1 MAHLATTSDW
11 RDLAR
16 RIQDEKD
23 PAKMIAL
30 VQELIAQLEAAQLQ
44 KTVQFPVRE
53 NSAQRPS

>member
-1 MAHLATTSDW
+1 
-11 RDLAR
+11 LAR
-16 RIQDEKD
+16 LGAPDPDEKD